1 MSEKPVIASKSPA
14 VMKLEAGEYWWCSC
28 GKSKDQPFCDGSHK
42 GSSFSPQK
50 VVIEESRTVALCN
63 CKHSANGAMCDGNDI
78 ATLPDF
84 PAEIRAPA
92 GTLAGVSGF
101 QLQFGNT
108 KILTPGDEPDA
119 LVAMNPAALK
129 SNIGDLPEG
138 GMLVVNIDSFKSM
151 NLKKAGYESN
161 PLDDEDFR
169 KKYHLIELDLTGL
182 TKEALKES
190 PLKPSDKVRCKNFF
204 ALGFMYYVYGRPLEP
219 TLKFFEQKWGKRL
232 PDLAEANSKV
242 LKAGFNLGDTMETAR
257 NRYQVSKAP
266 VQAGVYRK
274 ISGNEALVYGLVTAS
289 RKANRELLYSGYPIT
304 PASPVLEGLSQ
315 LKNFGIKCVQA
326 EDEIAAMGVALGA
339 SFAGDLTVCATSGP
353 GMCLK
358 SEFIGLA
365 SITELPLI
373 ICNVQRGGPS
383 TGLPT
388 KTEQSDLLQALFSR
402 HGDCPIPVI
411 AAHSP
416 SDCFDCAIEAVRIAL
431 TYMTPVILL
440 SDLYVANGA
449 EPWRVP
455 NVSDIPVIENSFAK
469 IEEEYVIYRRDPKT
483 LARTQAIPG
492 QVGLEHRIGGLEKGE
507 DGGVSYDPDNHE
519 EMSHLRAQKVAGIAK
534 SLDPIEIQGEPEG
547 DLLVIGWGGT
557 YGAISSAATNL
568 RDEGFSV
575 SNIHLR
581 HLNPLPDD
589 LGDII
594 GRFKKVIVPELNLGQ
609 LNLLLRAKYL
619 VDVISYGKLQ
629 GKPFKVSELHEKFL
643 EHLR

>member
-1 MSEKPVIASKSPA
+1 MTQPA
-14 VMKLEAGEYWWCSC
+14 DSFEEIDSAVVRFAGDS
-28 GKSKDQPFCDGSHK
+28 GDGMQTV
-42 GSSFSPQK
+42 GERFTDSSAFF
-50 VVIEESRTVALCN
+50 
-63 CKHSANGAMCDGNDI
+63 GNDI

-101 QLQFGNT
+101 QLQFGGSE
-108 KILTPGDEPDA
+108 ILTPGDAPDA

-129 SNIGDLPEG
+129 ANVDDLPEG
-138 GMLVVNIDSFKSM
+138 GMLVVNVDSFNKM
-151 NLKKAGYESN
+151 NLTKAGYEEN
-161 PLDDEDFR
+161 PLEDEDFR
-169 KKYHLIELDLTGL
+169 LKYRLIELDLTNL
-182 TKEALKES
+182 TKEALSES
-190 PLKPSDKVRCKNFF
+190 PLKPPEKVRCKNFF
-204 ALGFMYYVYGRPLEP
+204 ALGFTYYVYGRPLEP
-219 TLKFFEQKWGKRL
+219 TLEFFDQKWGKRL
-232 PDLAEANSKV
+232 PDVAEANSLA
-242 LKAGFNLGDTMETAR
+242 LKAGYNLGDTMETAR
-257 NRYQVSKAP
+257 NRYQVSKAAVHP
-266 VQAGVYRK
+266 GVYRK
-274 ISGNEALVYGLVTAS
+274 ISGNEALVYGLVVAAG
-289 RKANRELLYSGYPIT
+289 KANRELLYSGYPIT

-315 LKNFGIKCVQA
+315 LKNYGVKCVQA

-402 HGDCPIPVI
+402 HGDCPLPVV

-416 SDCFDCAIEAVRIAL
+416 SDCFDCALEAARIAL

-449 EPWRVP
+449 EPWLVP
-455 NVSDIPVIENSFAK
+455 NLSEIPEIKNELAEPDK
-469 IEEEYVIYRRDPKT
+469 EYVIYRRDPET

-492 QVGLEHRIGGLEKGE
+492 QFGLEHRIGGLEKGE
-507 DGGVSYDPDNHE
+507 DGGVSYDPENHE
-519 EMSHLRAQKVAGIAK
+519 EMTHLRAQKIAGICK
-534 SLDPIEIQGEPEG
+534 SLDATEVQGEAEG

-557 YGAISSAATNL
+557 YGAISSAVRL
-568 RDEGFSV
+568 LHDEGYAV
-575 SNIHLR
+575 SSIHLR
-581 HLNPLPDD
+581 HLNPLPAD
-589 LGDII
+589 LSDIL

-609 LNLLLRAKYL
+609 LSLILRAKYL
-619 VDVISYGKLQ
+619 VDIIPHTKIQ
-629 GKPFKVSELHEKFL
+629 GKPFKVSELQQKFL
-643 EHLR
+643 EYLI

>member
-1 MSEKPVIASKSPA
+1 MIQPSDSFEEIDSA
-14 VMKLEAGEYWWCSC
+14 VVRFAGDS
-28 GKSKDQPFCDGSHK
+28 GDGMQTV
-42 GSSFSPQK
+42 GERFTDSSAF
-50 VVIEESRTVALCN
+50 A
-63 CKHSANGAMCDGNDI
+63 GNDI

-101 QLQFGNT
+101 QLQFGNR

-151 NLKKAGYESN
+151 NLKKAGYENN
-161 PLDDEDFR
+161 PLEDDEFR
-169 KKYHLIELDLTGL
+169 KKYHLVELDLTGL
-182 TKEALKES
+182 TKEALTES

-219 TLKFFEQKWGKRL
+219 TLSFFEQKWGKKL

-266 VQAGVYRK
+266 VQSGVYRK
-274 ISGNEALVYGLVTAS
+274 ISGNEALVYGLVAAS
-289 RKANRELLYSGYPIT
+289 QKANRDLLYSGYPIT
-304 PASPVLEGLSQ
+304 PASPVLEGLSH
-315 LKNFGIKCVQA
+315 LKKFGVKCVQA

-353 GMCLK
+353 CTCLK

-373 ICNVQRGGPS
+373 IINVQRGGPS

-402 HGDCPIPVI
+402 HGDCPIPVL

-416 SDCFDCAIEAVRIAL
+416 SDCFECAIEAARIAI

-440 SDLYVANGA
+440 SDLYVANGS
-449 EPWRVP
+449 EPWCIP
-455 NVSDIPVIENSFAK
+455 NVSELPTIENSFAST
-469 IEEEYVIYRRDPKT
+469 EEEYVIYRRNADT

-507 DGGVSYDPDNHE
+507 DGGVSYDPENHE
-519 EMSHLRAQKVAGIAK
+519 DMSHLRSDKISGISK
-534 SLDPIEIQGEPEG
+534 SLGPIEIQGEPEG
-547 DLLVIGWGGT
+547 ELLVIGWGGT
-557 YGAISSAATNL
+557 YGAISSATKSL

-581 HLNPLPDD
+581 HLNPFPDD
-589 LGDII
+589 LEKVM
-594 GRFKKVIVPELNLGQ
+594 RSFKKVIVPELNLGQ
-609 LNLLLRAKYL
+609 LNLLLRAKFL
-619 VDVISYGKLQ
+619 IDVISYGKLQ
-629 GKPFKVSELHEKFL
+629 GKPFKVAELREKFL
-643 EHLR
+643 EHLN